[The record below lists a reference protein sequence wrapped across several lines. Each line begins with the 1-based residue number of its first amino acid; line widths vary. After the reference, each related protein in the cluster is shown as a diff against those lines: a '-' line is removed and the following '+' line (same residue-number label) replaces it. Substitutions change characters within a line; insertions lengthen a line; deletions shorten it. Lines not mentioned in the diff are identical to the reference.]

1 MFVVMCK
8 TYPEGLG
15 FRTMKQAILFAKK
28 YANDTPKC
36 IVDIYQVTKSKVN
49 VVGRIY
55 GSPRNPNLLYVD
67 DSSKLF
73 GERPLKIETNG
84 SISELWH

>member
-1 MFVVMCK
+1 MYVVMCK

-15 FRTMKQAILFAKK
+15 FRTKKQAVLFAKK

-36 IVDIYQVTKSKVN
+36 IVDIYQVTKSKMN
-49 VVGRIY
+49 VVGRLY

-67 DSSKLF
+67 DPFELF
-73 GERPLKIETNG
+73 GERPMKIETNG
-84 SISELWH
+84 SISEL